1 LSDGMVDIS
10 KDPAINQK
18 EKARILD
25 EIVPRL
31 RAAGFRILT
40 VALSDQADQEFLKT
54 LALQTQGSFM
64 VAKTADDLLK
74 AFVDAS
80 DKVNLPEQIP
90 LEGDSFT
97 IDDSVKE
104 FTALIFR
111 KSDMKETRLKAPD
124 GGEYSLAKGS
134 RNLSWFADKK
144 YDLITVYNPV
154 PGRWQV
160 VADLDPSNRVTVVSD
175 LEIEMRGL

>member
-1 LSDGMVDIS
+1 
-10 KDPAINQK
+10 
-18 EKARILD
+18 
-25 EIVPRL
+25 
-31 RAAGFRILT
+31 
-40 VALSDQADQEFLKT
+40 KT
-54 LALQTQGSFM
+54 LALQTQGSLM

-74 AFVDAS
+74 VFVDAS

-124 GGEYSLAKGS
+124 GAEYSLAKGS
-134 RNLSWFADKK
+134 RNRSWFAEKEHG
-144 YDLITVYNPV
+144 LITVHSSV
-154 PGRWQV
+154 PARWQFASDPHPSSRVTV
-160 VADLDPSNRVTVVSD
+160 VADL
-175 LEIEMRGL
+175 E